1 MTREEIFSAI
11 SSRQIEGIMLHDQMA
26 QCFTFLH
33 LDGYKRLQEFRFM
46 DEAAEHR
53 NMVRY
58 YIERYNR
65 LIPGAHAS
73 NPAILPESW
82 MGRTRLEV
90 DTGIKRMAVKDL
102 FKRWVNWESST
113 VSRLQAHAQALYS
126 TGDIVCADY
135 IGRMAQDVADELK
148 TATGMMIDLEAVDY
162 DMTAILDR
170 QPALHRKYK
179 HKLQEI
185 GEAFS

>member
-11 SSRQIEGIMLHDQMA
+11 SARQIEGIMLHDQMA

-53 NMVRY
+53 SMVRF

-65 LIPGAHAS
+65 LIPGAHAN

-90 DTGIKRMAVKDL
+90 DTSTKRMAVRDM

-113 VSRLQAHAQALYS
+113 LSSLQAHAQILYNS
-126 TGDIVCADY
+126 GDVVGADY
-135 IGRMAQDVADELK
+135 IGRMAKDVADELK
-148 TATGMMIDLEAVDY
+148 TATGMMIDLDAVDY
-162 DMTAILDR
+162 DMAVILDS

>member
-11 SSRQIEGIMLHDQMA
+11 SARQIEGIMLHDQLV

-53 NMVRY
+53 NMVRF

-65 LIPGAHAS
+65 LIPGAHAG
-73 NPAILPESW
+73 NPAVIPESW

-90 DTGIKRMAVKDL
+90 DTATKRMAVRDM

-126 TGDIVCADY
+126 TGDIVYADY
-135 IGRMAQDVADELK
+135 IGRMAQDVSNVLK

>member
-1 MTREEIFSAI
+1 MAHQVPWNKIILEEFIRLAILSKDEETVMRTRVAGWTRVEQSMKLGMSLA
-11 SSRQIEGIMLHDQMA
+11 
-26 QCFTFLH
+26 
-33 LDGYKRLQEFRFM
+33 
-46 DEAAEHR
+46 
-53 NMVRY
+53 MVRY

-65 LIPGAHAS
+65 LIPGTHAS
-73 NPAILPESW
+73 DPAILPGSW

-90 DTGIKRMAVKDL
+90 EIGIKRMAVKDL
-102 FKRWVNWESST
+102 FKRWVDWESST
-113 VSRLQAHAQALYS
+113 VSSLQAHAQSLYS

>member
-1 MTREEIFSAI
+1 MIEYGTPSALEQDH
-11 SSRQIEGIMLHDQMA
+11 SRRVYPACHPYEGRGSGNADA
-26 QCFTFLH
+26 GC
-33 LDGYKRLQEFRFM
+33 R
-46 DEAAEHR
+46 
-53 NMVRY
+53 
-58 YIERYNR
+58 
-65 LIPGAHAS
+65 
-73 NPAILPESW
+73 
-82 MGRTRLEV
+82 V
-90 DTGIKRMAVKDL
+90 DTATKRMAVRDM

-113 VSRLQAHAQALYS
+113 LSSLQAHAQALYS